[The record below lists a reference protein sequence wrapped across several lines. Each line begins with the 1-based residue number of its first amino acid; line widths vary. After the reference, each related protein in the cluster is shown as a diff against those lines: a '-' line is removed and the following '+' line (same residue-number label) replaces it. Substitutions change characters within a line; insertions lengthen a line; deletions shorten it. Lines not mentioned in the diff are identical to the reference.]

1 MLTQIIE
8 LLFKFSESDQL
19 YGHMSVNLRHLVTDL
34 FRRSFPASLGMCTQ
48 LLPVSLVVAYV
59 EQR

>member
-8 LLFKFSESDQL
+8 LLFIFSESDQL
-19 YGHMSVNLRHLVTDL
+19 HGHMLINQRRLVMGL
-34 FRRSFPASLGMCTQ
+34 FTRSSRTSLGMCTQ
-48 LLPVSLVVAYV
+48 LLPVSLVITYV